1 MKARIITKTDQKFLD
16 KIETLL
22 FDRLGVEMS
31 VIKAANRTREV
42 VKLRCI
48 LAYLI
53 KKHTSMTLLNIG
65 TYFNG
70 KDHSSIIHMLNIID
84 DWKLQPKA
92 WSNELN
98 VLNDLENI
106 LNGYTKKDLIKWLNK
121 ETSISEDVKNTIITK
136 INVCIL

>member
-1 MKARIITKTDQKFLD
+1 MKARVITKTDQKFLD
-16 KIETLL
+16 KIETIL

-53 KKHTSMTLLNIG
+53 KEHTAMTLLNIG
-65 TYFNG
+65 TYLNG
-70 KDHSSIIHMLNIID
+70 KDHSSVIHMLNRID

-92 WSNELN
+92 WSKELN
-98 VLNDLENI
+98 VLNELENI
-106 LNGYTKKDLIKWLNK
+106 LNGYTKKDLIEWLNK

>member
-1 MKARIITKTDQKFLD
+1 
-16 KIETLL
+16 
-22 FDRLGVEMS
+22 
-31 VIKAANRTREV
+31 
-42 VKLRCI
+42 
-48 LAYLI
+48 
-53 KKHTSMTLLNIG
+53 
-65 TYFNG
+65 
-70 KDHSSIIHMLNIID
+70 MLNIID

-121 ETSISEDVKNTIITK
+121 ETSISEDIKNTIITK